1 MAEEKSKG
9 YRAAPGLRWYTH
21 EPPRASKAVSQP
33 AAGDPID
40 LSRVRSALARHRA
53 ALLSDSNG
61 ERRAAV
67 AAVLRDRGDGTEVL
81 LIRRASREG
90 DPWSGHMAL
99 PGGRQQGEDRD
110 LLHTAIRETE
120 EEVGLDLG
128 SGAELVGRLDDLP
141 AMARGRPAG
150 LIIASFVFELFGAPA
165 LTTNAEVDEALWTP
179 LAPLAG
185 GALDSTLPYE
195 LDGRKFTLPAWDVE
209 GRIVWGLTHRI
220 LSTLFEVVRAPASTA
235 RS

>member
-1 MAEEKSKG
+1 MA
-9 YRAAPGLRWYTH
+9 
-21 EPPRASKAVSQP
+21 
-33 AAGDPID
+33 DPSEQID
-40 LSRVRSALARHRA
+40 LSRVRSALARHQA
-53 ALLSDSNG
+53 ALLGDAHG

-67 AAVLRDRGDGTEVL
+67 AAVLRDHGSGTEVL
-81 LIRRASREG
+81 LIRRAAREG

-120 EEVGLDLG
+120 EEVGLDLVA
-128 SGAELVGRLDDLP
+128 SAELVGRLDDLP

-150 LIIASFVFELFGAPA
+150 LIIASFVFELFGAPSV
-165 LTTNAEVDEALWTP
+165 TTNAEVDEVLWAPLTP
-179 LAPLAG
+179 LAR

-195 LDGRKFTLPAWDVE
+195 VDGRKLTLPAWDVE

-220 LSTLFEVVRAPASTA
+220 LSALFEVVRARAGAIES
-235 RS
+235 

>member
-1 MAEEKSKG
+1 MSDHSE
-9 YRAAPGLRWYTH
+9 H
-21 EPPRASKAVSQP
+21 
-33 AAGDPID
+33 ID
-40 LSRVRSALARHRA
+40 LSRVRSALALHRA
-53 ALLSDSNG
+53 ALLGDAHG

-67 AAVLRDRGDGTEVL
+67 AAVLRDQGAGTEVL

-110 LLHTAIRETE
+110 LLHTAIRETQ
-120 EEVGLDLG
+120 EEVGLDL
-128 SGAELVGRLDDLP
+128 SLAAELVGRLDDLP

-150 LIIASFVFELFGAPA
+150 LIIAPFVFELYGTPA
-165 LTTNAEVDEALWTP
+165 LTTNAEVEEALWAPLTP
-179 LAPLAG
+179 LAK

-195 LDGRKFTLPAWDVE
+195 LDGRKLTLPAWDVD

-220 LSTLFEVVRAPASTA
+220 LSTLFEVVRTPSPSST
-235 RS
+235 